1 VKAELIIEFSMTTL
15 LLQRISTHLLAVE
28 PNENFVWQ
36 SRTVLAADSPRAF
49 KSDST
54 NVGPSISLKYSAEAF
69 PSLCCPPGFDREIDQ
84 QLFVV
89 VRSAYYNRFIGAVF
103 LILDKAL
110 NRFVETVE
118 ALPQ

>member
-1 VKAELIIEFSMTTL
+1 MKISFGSPGPFWLPTRQEHLS
-15 LLQRISTHLLAVE
+15 RIQ
-28 PNENFVWQ
+28 P
-36 SRTVLAADSPRAF
+36 
-49 KSDST
+49 